1 MTAYVGGNKIKDT
14 GAYGVYFCPGKTN
27 CLTYTPK
34 NVNLTLD
41 PLNVTIVGSP
51 TINNGVASGFSSANH
66 IRLPKAFNP
75 GTNSW
80 EVVVKFTMGSS
91 SSNNQVIFESTNGGG
106 ARAISIYFG
115 HSSKKL
121 VYCISGDT
129 ATNNILS
136 DVAGTNTITYSTTYW
151 VKLSFNGSSY
161 VSQISTNGT
170 SWVNDITKSSSVT
183 IYSATTGLFG
193 YFPPDAN
200 TYCFSGSIDLPNSY
214 IKINGSTWW
223 KGGTGALTLKK
234 GSKVY
239 VPNGY
244 DINAGIVGSP
254 TINNGVVSG
263 FSASN
268 YLLTQNSVNLNSVN
282 NFEIVVRSQYNTG
295 SLLQQHSNAPYTIAL
310 RADLMLV
317 RLSGD
322 SGWTTVYNNT
332 TGLITGNWYSFRA
345 SFDGSTYKFERA
357 EDGGEYVVLA
367 TLKNSTKIIS
377 NNQPFV
383 LGTNDVHTDP
393 YLGSIDLTQSY
404 IKINGELW
412 WQGKAGS
419 GKPKF
424 DEVVVGSD
432 LSLIQHYDDN
442 DMVALV
448 FIRPNGI
455 QYLGTAFK
463 GSTLTSRP
471 TSVGD
476 YKLHYISGENKIF
489 WDAPG
494 EENSLFTL
502 PIAIVDRSASN
513 GFTSIDQI
521 FDWCGYIGSTAF
533 VLPKVKGLVPNGFN
547 VDGTYKNIEFEI
559 PNVST
564 MDYSTHPTCNCNMYL
579 YPTGLAGWIDTDDYR
594 QETYPGGEY
603 NHLYIPSKN
612 EYWYN
617 ETGGYMRAM
626 DCLCGTLTVASGVI
640 TSLTPYSVKT
650 TNDLQAINAIYNG
663 SQKVY
668 QFIPS
673 NTVFFETATP
683 GTYTFTAPRSCT
695 VSIIMVGAG
704 GGAAY
709 AHGGYWESTANG
721 GSAGMIT
728 GTMNITKGTSY
739 SIVVG
744 AGGGGV
750 AYEGN
755 DRVYAGAGG
764 ATTFAGQTAGGGGG
778 ANAQNTGGANAGTA
792 GVATI
797 TISTLNASNGV
808 AGSTASRYGSY
819 GGGGVSRNGAGQGG
833 YIRIAVA

>member
-1 MTAYVGGNKIKDT
+1 MTAYVGGSKIKDT

-34 NVNLTLD
+34 NVNLTL
-41 PLNVTIVGSP
+41 S
-51 TINNGVASGFSSANH
+51 
-66 IRLPKAFNP
+66 
-75 GTNSW
+75 
-80 EVVVKFTMGSS
+80 
-91 SSNNQVIFESTNGGG
+91 
-106 ARAISIYFG
+106 
-115 HSSKKL
+115 
-121 VYCISGDT
+121 
-129 ATNNILS
+129 
-136 DVAGTNTITYSTTYW
+136 
-151 VKLSFNGSSY
+151 
-161 VSQISTNGT
+161 NGT
-170 SWVNDITKSSSVT
+170 
-183 IYSATTGLFG
+183 
-193 YFPPDAN
+193 
-200 TYCFSGSIDLPNSY
+200 
-214 IKINGSTWW
+214 
-223 KGGTGALTLKK
+223 LTLKA

-282 NFEIVVRSQYNTG
+282 NFEIVVRAQHNTG

-424 DEVVVGSD
+424 DEVVIASD
-432 LSLIQHYDDN
+432 IIDADFGNNQREFAFLMTKNTVAQFSVWPSTIVVSGTSAPDFSSTGYWGVWYDTANNIIKIQDGTNEWKAFYGFSLPFC
-442 DMVALV
+442 LV
-448 FIRPNGI
+448 
-455 QYLGTAFK
+455 
-463 GSTLTSRP
+463 SS
-471 TSVGD
+471 S
-476 YKLHYISGENKIF
+476 S
-489 WDAPG
+489 
-494 EENSLFTL
+494 
-502 PIAIVDRSASN
+502 SAV
-513 GFTSIDQI
+513 TSIDQV

-533 VLPKVKGLVPNGFN
+533 VLPGVKGLIPNSWN
-547 VDGTYKNIEFEI
+547 SDGTYKSIEYETDRVLTIDASNNISSTCTFDIGQGYLSSWATWGLYVGASLPTLSSPSTEYKKCYITSENKQYYHTPEF
-559 PNVST
+559 
-564 MDYSTHPTCNCNMYL
+564 D
-579 YPTGLAGWIDTDDYR
+579 GWREFYEVMHDGRLITDSN
-594 QETYPGGEY
+594 G
-603 NHLYIPSKN
+603 K
-612 EYWYN
+612 
-617 ETGGYMRAM
+617 
-626 DCLCGTLTVASGVI
+626 I
-640 TSLTPYSVKT
+640 TSLTPCSVKT

-663 SQKVY
+663 SQKIY
-668 QFIPS
+668 QYIPK
-673 NTVFFETATP
+673 NTVFFESATP
-683 GTYTFTAPRSCT
+683 GTHTFTAPRSCT